1 MSNFVIFL
9 LAASIFLTEA
19 RWWKDEDGNSGDN
32 NGNGHGHG
40 NGNDNGSGS
49 GDVAATTEAPSGNS
63 YSERMQEVAATL
75 NVLTNDSVSAT
86 DKIAYL
92 TQLVMEQVDPTDIE
106 TQAEVVE
113 KIKDI
118 VEFFTQIQLMIA
130 SASQEVQDTYKEIV
144 ALASDPSFY
153 SQTAQSQIDQVE
165 AYFNKMTDAGKAEL
179 NKLDQEAKAIAEKL
193 GVQTRKFILGN
204 IHGAMPNFGHGI

>member
-1 MSNFVIFL
+1 MAMTVVMAMAMGMTMAVGAEVLI
-9 LAASIFLTEA
+9 
-19 RWWKDEDGNSGDN
+19 KVDN
-32 NGNGHGHG
+32 NGNP
-40 NGNDNGSGS
+40 N
-49 GDVAATTEAPSGNS
+49 VAASTGAPSDNS
-63 YSERMQEVAATL
+63 YSERMKEVAVTL
-75 NVLTNDSVSAT
+75 DVLTNDSVSAA
-86 DKIAYL
+86 DKITYL

-153 SQTAQSQIDQVE
+153 SQTAQGQIDQVE
-165 AYFNKMTDAGKAEL
+165 AYFNRMTDAGKAEL
-179 NKLDQEAKAIAEKL
+179 NKLDQEAKATAEKL
-193 GVQTRKFILGN
+193 GVRTWKFILGN